1 MNCSFNWHFGRKI
14 GSPIFAGHFEGIYDN
29 AKQLSFPGT
38 NALHRQKDALI
49 QRCTVGDVF
58 DHMQWFSTNTRP
70 WYLAQDRLNKQVQ
83 ICIDFN
89 GACKP
94 WTKV

>member
-1 MNCSFNWHFGRKI
+1 M
-14 GSPIFAGHFEGIYDN
+14 FAGHFEGIYDN

-58 DHMQWFSTNTRP
+58 DHMQWFSTKTRP
-70 WYLAQDRLNKQVQ
+70 
-83 ICIDFN
+83 
-89 GACKP
+89 
-94 WTKV
+94 

>member
-1 MNCSFNWHFGRKI
+1 MVVLIDILVEKLEVS
-14 GSPIFAGHFEGIYDN
+14 FAGHFEGIYDN

-58 DHMQWFSTNTRP
+58 DHMQWFSTKTRP
-70 WYLAQDRLNKQVQ
+70 
-83 ICIDFN
+83 
-89 GACKP
+89 
-94 WTKV
+94 

>member
-38 NALHRQKDALI
+38 NALHRQKDANLW
-49 QRCTVGDVF
+49 RESTV
-58 DHMQWFSTNTRP
+58 N
-70 WYLAQDRLNKQVQ
+70 
-83 ICIDFN
+83 
-89 GACKP
+89 
-94 WTKV
+94 